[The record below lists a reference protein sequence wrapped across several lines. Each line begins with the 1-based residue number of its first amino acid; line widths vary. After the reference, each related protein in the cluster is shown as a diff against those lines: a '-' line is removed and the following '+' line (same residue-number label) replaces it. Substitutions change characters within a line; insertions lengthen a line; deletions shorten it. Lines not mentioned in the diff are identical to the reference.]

1 MMLRHSLGLAD
12 AADRI
17 EAAVA
22 AAILGGARTPDLGGT
37 LSTRDMGDAVLANLV

>member
-1 MMLRHSLGLAD
+1 MMLRHSLDEAA

-22 AAILGGARTPDLGGT
+22 AAIAGGTRTPDLGGT
-37 LSTRDMGDAVLANLV
+37 ASTRAMGDAVLAAL